1 MFAGF
6 GWQYARARL
15 GAIGSGATFA
25 GMKIWEKG
33 IAVDKKI
40 EQFTVGHDRELD
52 LYLARFDVQAS
63 KAQANMLAKVGLL
76 SDAENQQL
84 QQGLGELAAE
94 IEDGTFTIGE
104 DFEDVHSKIEYY
116 LTEKFG
122 DAGKKIHTARS
133 RNDQVLTA
141 IQLFIKDYTERTAAQ
156 MMALAEVLLQ
166 KAEAHKND
174 LLPGYTHFQAAM
186 PSSFGLWFSAYA
198 EHLLLDLA
206 LFEAAHTVA
215 DQNPLGSGAG
225 FGSSFPI
232 DREMTTREIGFSSVA
247 VSSVGAQMLRGKTE
261 KTLAFAIAGAAGTLG
276 KLAYDLV
283 MYNSQD
289 LGFVTLP
296 KEFTTGSSIMPH
308 KKNPDVFELVRGH
321 ANRLQALPNDIILAT
336 SNLPSGYHRD
346 FQLLKE
352 LLFGPMMQFADL
364 LDMLLFALPEI
375 KIRPGVIEQA
385 KYDPIFSV
393 ENINQLI
400 IAGVPFRDAYQQVGR
415 AVEDGSYVPHR
426 EFQTTHLGS
435 IHNLG
440 LAGIQAKVQRW
451 RDGSALFAKR

>member
-1 MFAGF
+1 
-6 GWQYARARL
+6 
-15 GAIGSGATFA
+15 
-25 GMKIWEKG
+25 MKIWEKG
-33 IAVDKKI
+33 FSVNDTI
-40 EQFTVGHDRELD
+40 EKFTVGQDRVLD
-52 LYLARFDVQAS
+52 MYLAPFDLLAS
-63 KAQANMLAKVGLL
+63 KAQANMLGKVGLI
-76 SDAENQQL
+76 SEMERQQL
-84 QQGLGELAAE
+84 ITGLDELLAQVEAGTFE
-94 IEDGTFTIGE
+94 IEAG
-104 DFEDVHSKIEYY
+104 FEDVHSKIEHY

-141 IQLFIKDYTERTAAQ
+141 IQLFIKDYTEQ
-156 MMALAEVLLQ
+156 ISNKVLALVEVLLQ
-166 KAEAHKND
+166 KAETHQHD

-215 DQNPLGSGAG
+215 DHNPLGSGAG

-232 DREMTTREIGFSSVA
+232 DREMTTREMGFGHVA
-247 VSSVGAQMLRGKTE
+247 VSAVGAQMLRGKTE

-283 MYNSQD
+283 LYNSQD

-321 ANRLQALPNDIILAT
+321 ANRLQALPNDIMLAT

-352 LLFGPMMQFADL
+352 LLFGPMMQFESL
-364 LDMLLFALPEI
+364 LDILLFALPEI
-375 KIRPGVIEQA
+375 KIKPGVIEQA
-385 KYDPIFSV
+385 KYDAIFSV

-400 IAGVPFRDAYQQVGR
+400 ISGVPFREAYQQVGR

-426 EFQTTHLGS
+426 AFQTAHLGS
-435 IHNLG
+435 VHNLG
-440 LAGIQAKVQRW
+440 LAEIAGKVERIKRQ
-451 RDGSALFAKR
+451 SPLFEKARK

>member
-1 MFAGF
+1 
-6 GWQYARARL
+6 
-15 GAIGSGATFA
+15 
-25 GMKIWEKG
+25 MKIWEKG
-33 IAVDKKI
+33 FSVNDTI
-40 EQFTVGHDRELD
+40 EKFTVGQDRVLD
-52 LYLARFDVQAS
+52 MYLAPFDMRAS
-63 KAQANMLAKVGLL
+63 KAQANMLAKVGLI
-76 SDAENQQL
+76 SEIERQQL
-84 QQGLGELAAE
+84 VAGLDELLAQVAAGTFR
-94 IEDGTFTIGE
+94 IEDE
-104 DFEDVHSKIEYY
+104 FEDVHSKIESY
-116 LTEKFG
+116 LTGKYG

-141 IQLFIKDYTERTAAQ
+141 IQLFLKDYTEQISAK
-156 MMALAEVLLQ
+156 MLALADVLLQ

-206 LFEAAHTVA
+206 LFEAAHKVA

-232 DREMTTREIGFSSVA
+232 DREMTTREMGFGSVA

-283 MYNSQD
+283 LYNSQD
-289 LGFVTLP
+289 LGFVNLP

-352 LLFGPMMQFADL
+352 LLFGPMLQFADL

-375 KIRPGVIEQA
+375 KIKEGVIEQA

-440 LAGIQAKVQRW
+440 LKEIAAKVARW
-451 RDGSALFAKR
+451 QEGSELFKR

>member
-1 MFAGF
+1 
-6 GWQYARARL
+6 
-15 GAIGSGATFA
+15 
-25 GMKIWEKG
+25 MKIWEKG
-33 IAVDKKI
+33 FSVNDTI
-40 EQFTVGHDRELD
+40 EKFTVGQDRELD
-52 LYLARFDVQAS
+52 LHLAPFDLLAS
-63 KAQANMLAKVGLL
+63 KAQANMLARVGLI
-76 SDAENQQL
+76 SAEERGQL
-84 QQGLGELAAE
+84 IVGLEELLAQVAA
-94 IEDGTFTIGE
+94 GTFVIE
-104 DFEDVHSKIEYY
+104 AEFEDVHSKIEHY
-116 LTEKFG
+116 LTKRFG

-141 IQLFIKDYTERTAAQ
+141 IQLFIKDYTQRTAAK
-156 MMALAEVLLQ
+156 MLALVDVLLQ
-166 KAEAHKND
+166 KADQHQAD

-198 EHLLLDLA
+198 EHLLLDLN
-206 LFEAAHTVA
+206 LFEAAHAVA

-232 DREMTTREIGFSSVA
+232 DREMTTRELGFGSVA
-247 VSSVGAQMLRGKTE
+247 ISAVGAQMLRGKTE

-283 MYNSQD
+283 LYNSQD

-308 KKNPDVFELVRGH
+308 KKNPDVFELVRAH
-321 ANRLQALPNDIILAT
+321 ANRLQALPNDIMLAT

-352 LLFGPMMQFADL
+352 LLFGPMMQFSNL

-375 KIRPGVIEQA
+375 KIKADVINQA

-426 EFQTTHLGS
+426 EFRTTHLGS
-435 IHNLG
+435 IHNPG
-440 LAGIQAKVQRW
+440 LAEITAKVQQW
-451 RDGSALFAKR
+451 QAVSPLFRHHE

>member
-1 MFAGF
+1 MNDT
-6 GWQYARARL
+6 
-15 GAIGSGATFA
+15 I
-25 GMKIWEKG
+25 EK
-33 IAVDKKI
+33 
-40 EQFTVGHDRELD
+40 FTVGQDRALD
-52 LYLARFDVQAS
+52 LHLAPFDMLAS
-63 KAQANMLAKVGLL
+63 KAQANMLAKVGLI
-76 SDAENQQL
+76 SETEREQL
-84 QQGLGELAAE
+84 IAGLDELLAQVAA
-94 IEDGTFTIGE
+94 GTFQIE
-104 DFEDVHSKIEYY
+104 ADFEDVHSKIEHY

-141 IQLFIKDYTERTAAQ
+141 IQLFIKDYTTRIAAK
-156 MMALAEVLLQ
+156 MLALVEVLLA
-166 KAEAHKND
+166 KAEAHKGD

-198 EHLLLDLA
+198 EHLLLDLT
-206 LFEAAHTVA
+206 LFEAAQTVA

-232 DREMTTREIGFSSVA
+232 DREMTTREMGFGSVA
-247 VSSVGAQMLRGKTE
+247 VSAVGAQLLRGKTE
-261 KTLAFAIAGAAGTLG
+261 RTLAFAIAGAAGTLG

-283 MYNSQD
+283 LYNSQD

-308 KKNPDVFELVRGH
+308 KKNPDVFELVRAH

-352 LLFGPMMQFADL
+352 VLFGPMMQFVDV
-364 LDMLLFALPEI
+364 LDILLFALPEI
-375 KIRPGVIEQA
+375 KITPGVIEQA

-400 IAGVPFRDAYQQVGR
+400 IAGVPFRDAYLQVGQ
-415 AVEDGSYVPHR
+415 AVENGSYVPHR
-426 EFQTTHLGS
+426 EFRTTHLGS
-435 IHNLG
+435 IHNPG
-440 LAGIQAKVQRW
+440 LSQIAEKVQRVKAQ
-451 RDGSALFAKR
+451 SILFKGAK

>member
-1 MFAGF
+1 
-6 GWQYARARL
+6 
-15 GAIGSGATFA
+15 
-25 GMKIWEKG
+25 MKIWEKG
-33 IAVDKKI
+33 FSVNDTI
-40 EQFTVGHDRELD
+40 EKFTVGRDRELD
-52 LYLARFDVQAS
+52 MYLAPFDMLAS
-63 KAQANMLAKVGLL
+63 KAQANMLAKAGLI
-76 SDAENQQL
+76 SEEERQQL
-84 QQGLGELAAE
+84 ITGLDELLAQVEA
-94 IEDGTFTIGE
+94 GTFAIE
-104 DFEDVHSKIEYY
+104 ADFEDVHSKIEHY
-116 LTEKFG
+116 LTQKFG

-141 IQLFIKDYTERTAAQ
+141 IQLFLKDYTERIATK
-156 MMALAEVLLQ
+156 MMALVRVLVQ
-166 KAEAHKND
+166 KAEAHQAD

-215 DQNPLGSGAG
+215 NQNPLGSGAG

-232 DREMTTREIGFSSVA
+232 DREMTTREMGFGSVA
-247 VSSVGAQMLRGKTE
+247 VSAVGAQMLRGKTE
-261 KTLAFAIAGAAGTLG
+261 KTVAFAIAGAAGTLG

-308 KKNPDVFELVRGH
+308 KKNPDVFELVRAH

-352 LLFGPMMQFADL
+352 LLFGPMVQFADL
-364 LDMLLFALPEI
+364 LDILLFALPEI
-375 KIRPGVIEQA
+375 KIKPGVIEQE
-385 KYDPIFSV
+385 KYDAVFSV

-426 EFQTTHLGS
+426 EFHTTHLGS

-440 LAGIQAKVQRW
+440 LAEIAAKMERW
-451 RDGSALFAKR
+451 QQSTLFTTK

>member
-1 MFAGF
+1 
-6 GWQYARARL
+6 
-15 GAIGSGATFA
+15 
-25 GMKIWEKG
+25 MKIWDKG

-40 EQFTVGHDRELD
+40 EQFTVGRDRELD
-52 LYLARFDVQAS
+52 LYLAQFDVQAS
-63 KAQANMLAKVGLL
+63 RAQANMLAGAGLI
-76 SDAENQQL
+76 SDGENQQL
-84 QQGLGELAAE
+84 QQGLQELAAQLE
-94 IEDGTFTIGE
+94 AGSFIIGE

-141 IQLFIKDYTERTAAQ
+141 IQLFLKDYLERAGART
-156 MMALAEVLLQ
+156 LELVEVLLQ
-166 KAEAHKND
+166 KAEAHQHD
-174 LLPGYTHFQAAM
+174 LMPGYTHFQAAM

-232 DREMTTREIGFSSVA
+232 DRLQTTREMGFGNLA

-261 KTLAFAIAGAAGTLG
+261 KTVAFALAGMAATLA
-276 KLAYDLV
+276 KMAYDLV
-283 MYNSQD
+283 LYNGQD
-289 LGFVTLP
+289 MAFVELP
-296 KEFTTGSSIMPH
+296 AAFTTGSSIMPH
-308 KKNPDVFELVRGH
+308 KKNPDVFELIR
-321 ANRLQALPNDIILAT
+321 ARCNALQALPNTLMLAT

-346 FQLLKE
+346 FQILKE
-352 LLFGPMMQFADL
+352 ILFEPMTQF
-364 LDMLLFALPEI
+364 LDILDIVLFALPQVRI
-375 KIRPGVIEQA
+375 KPNLLHQA
-385 KYDPIFSV
+385 KYDAVFTV

-400 IAGVPFRDAYQQVGR
+400 QAGTPFRTAYKQVGE
-415 AVEDGSYVPHR
+415 AVENGTYVPHQQ
-426 EFQTTHLGS
+426 FQTTHLGS

-440 LAGIQAKVQRW
+440 LVEIRAKVARF
-451 RDGSALFAKR
+451 RAGSRLSSGE